1 MYGQPSRGG
10 GPTPISTAA
19 NFNPNPNLYY
29 SQSPNVFPNPF
40 QNTCLQYQN
49 HSFQFPNPNFQFQA
63 QLSRPTTVVE
73 MIDMAV
79 LKAHRE
85 ILATGE
91 AVSAWKASQAA
102 LVMLQVDTWDSL
114 GLQMQQ
120 VPSLHRLMLTEGKIN
135 AFIHCFVCARRITT
149 LHDLEIAICNTE
161 GVERFEDLELG
172 PLVKHPL
179 IIHYFSLSADATEV
193 CRMTSEEIVSLLSE
207 FMNINKQRYVEIEE
221 LLDFIAK
228 KKSVTAKEKLGVR
241 IQSLGMHI
249 TLIRQASELEITT
262 VDEEITRL
270 GCSKS
275 SKQSKRKRKC
285 SNIKGPVTS
294 PQNVRKTK
302 RIQTPFSRKD
312 QIKSSGKKNKRLV
325 KQESTDSIDKSSK
338 QSKRKRKYS
347 NIQTPVTSPQKV
359 RKTKRIQTP
368 FSRKE
373 QTKSSGKKNKKLVKQ
388 ESTDTID
395 CSYSSDSMKMFITT
409 WKETCQ
415 ANNVDEVF
423 EKLIQV
429 YKIRKRAT
437 ARKLFSAFP
446 FVDLLHIAVTS
457 IKNGMWDSMH
467 DTFQS
472 FSQLDVANT
481 VSENCSD
488 FISIHVES
496 PRRKASS
503 LSQKLLAPEH
513 VSASNL
519 SNLRDGG
526 QLSLCP
532 ADGQQALL
540 TGRLGEFVASEY
552 FIGKVGKSF
561 VKWVNET
568 FETGLPYD
576 LVVGDQEYI
585 EVKATKNVR
594 KCWFKISAREWQF
607 AVEKGELYS
616 IAHVILSATNT
627 ATVTVYKNPAKLVQ
641 LGKLQLT
648 ITIN

>member
-1 MYGQPSRGG
+1 MYGQPSIGG
-10 GPTPISTAA
+10 GSTPLSTGA
-19 NFNPNPNLYY
+19 NFNPKPNLYY

-40 QNTCLQYQN
+40 QNLYLQYQN
-49 HSFQFPNPNFQFQA
+49 PSFSFPNPSFQFQA
-63 QLSRPTTVVE
+63 QLSRPATVAE
-73 MIDMAV
+73 RIDKAV
-79 LKAHRE
+79 LTAHRE
-85 ILATGE
+85 ILATEEG
-91 AVSAWKASQAA
+91 VSAWEVSQSA
-102 LVMLQVDTWDSL
+102 LAILQADTWESL
-114 GLQMQQ
+114 GFQMRQ

-135 AFIHCFVCARRITT
+135 DFIHCFAGARRITT
-149 LHDLEIAICNTE
+149 LLDLEIAICNAE

-179 IIHYFSLSADATEV
+179 IIHYFSLSADATEM
-193 CRMTSEEIVSLLSE
+193 CRITSEEIVSLLSE
-207 FMNINKQRYVEIEE
+207 LMDINKQRDVEIEE

-249 TLIRQASELEITT
+249 TLIRKACQLENTS
-262 VDEEITRL
+262 VAEEITRL

-275 SKQSKRKRKC
+275 SKQSKRKRK
-285 SNIKGPVTS
+285 
-294 PQNVRKTK
+294 
-302 RIQTPFSRKD
+302 
-312 QIKSSGKKNKRLV
+312 
-325 KQESTDSIDKSSK
+325 
-338 QSKRKRKYS
+338 YS
-347 NIQTPVTSPQKV
+347 NIQSPVTSPQKV

-373 QTKSSGKKNKKLVKQ
+373 QTKSSGKKNKRVVKQ
-388 ESTDTID
+388 QSTDSID

-423 EKLIQV
+423 EKMIQF
-429 YKIRKRAT
+429 YRTRKRTT
-437 ARKLFSAFP
+437 ARKLFSLYP
-446 FVDLLHIAVTS
+446 FVGLLHIAVTS
-457 IKNGMWDSMH
+457 IKNGMWDSMD

-532 ADGQQALL
+532 ADAQQALL
-540 TGRLGEFVASEY
+540 TGRLGEFVAFKY
-552 FIGKVGKSF
+552 FIGNVGNAS

-585 EVKATKNVR
+585 EVKATTNVR
-594 KCWFKISAREWQF
+594 KDWFKISAREWQF
-607 AVEKGELYS
+607 AVEQGELYS
-616 IAHVILSATNT
+616 IAHVMLSVTNT
-627 ATVTVYKNPAKLVQ
+627 ATVTVYKNPAKLIQ
-641 LGKLQLT
+641 LGKLQLA
-648 ITIN
+648 IAIN